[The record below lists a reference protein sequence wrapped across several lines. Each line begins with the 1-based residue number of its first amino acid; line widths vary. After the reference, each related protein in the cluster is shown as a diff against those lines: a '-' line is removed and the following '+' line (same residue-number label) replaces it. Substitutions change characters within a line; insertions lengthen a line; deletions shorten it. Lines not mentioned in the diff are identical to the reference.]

1 MNKIISAKIRIH
13 LTTLISN
20 NNEWWEQYIFGYYH
34 HCQFFVVLG
43 NSNFNMYNSYYL
55 LPCYRTLKVKKVKH
69 SLATQLSTTYC
80 LFCVCVCFEYIVV
93 SLNFGQKPIKSFGFF
108 KLMTLFKPP
117 NTTAFSSLKGKS
129 GINSSKFP
137 A

>member
-1 MNKIISAKIRIH
+1 
-13 LTTLISN
+13 
-20 NNEWWEQYIFGYYH
+20 
-34 HCQFFVVLG
+34 
-43 NSNFNMYNSYYL
+43 MYNSYYL
-55 LPCYRTLKVKKVKH
+55 LPFYRTLKGKKVKH

-80 LFCVCVCFEYIVV
+80 LFCMCVFFEYIVV

-117 NTTAFSSLKGKS
+117 NATAFSSLKEKS